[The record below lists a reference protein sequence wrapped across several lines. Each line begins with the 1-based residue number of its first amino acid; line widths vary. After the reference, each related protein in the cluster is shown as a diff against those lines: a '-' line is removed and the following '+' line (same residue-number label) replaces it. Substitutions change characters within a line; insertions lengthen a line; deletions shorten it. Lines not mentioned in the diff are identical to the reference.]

1 MKRERISC
9 LSTISSLRTRDR
21 YHLAQIP
28 NDSTGNYNY
37 YYVIFSCHLTCIDV
51 CRVILCGY
59 SLLATAPLAVWIS
72 THGNHYDKSTLQW
85 CHFPSLDF
93 SCYKGAPM
101 LPVDKTYINVW
112 IIFGH
117 FFLTFPVEG
126 PTSKSQQVF
135 QAVRLTMDRKCVHY
149 EHGGMPPPSASMC
162 PCVQTETTIYY
173 IL

>member
-1 MKRERISC
+1 
-9 LSTISSLRTRDR
+9 
-21 YHLAQIP
+21 
-28 NDSTGNYNY
+28 
-37 YYVIFSCHLTCIDV
+37 
-51 CRVILCGY
+51 
-59 SLLATAPLAVWIS
+59 
-72 THGNHYDKSTLQW
+72 
-85 CHFPSLDF
+85 
-93 SCYKGAPM
+93 M

-135 QAVRLTMDRKCVHY
+135 QAVPLTMDRKCVHY